1 MKLARLTTFY
11 RSSSRIA
18 ARLLAALAALVLPSS
33 FMLPFAATTDDPS
46 VAAAR
51 QLVRSISI
59 PGKSIDTKTFL
70 DQAWE
75 VKARSGLVA
84 NSGLAWNPSS
94 RQWSLKSTLP
104 DDALKAIAHYASW
117 TATPARYAINVAET
131 YRELDKIDELAKFYS
146 AFLKVHFTIL
156 GDMRKAS
163 APDIKQKML
172 GPELGPDATRSLAWY
187 WKQSDGSVI
196 LRECYLCNADYFY
209 QAARLVRL
217 VATLQPSERS
227 SAMQQFVADYVPL
240 IVRDHVLRPNFTDR
254 MKQDL
259 DSSAAGGKKQIL
271 IEDEIDAIGIAAEI
285 LGAYQNDRRLVTI
298 ADSDVAKLKALVSVG
313 VARFQLARIL
323 TKDASGRECA
333 SYLNGDYDWHDDM
346 AYARYEGEAFPTA
359 SQKAPSQGAS
369 WDISHFSL
377 IPMVLWS
384 LFEAKK
390 GTGVDFPQQTDLAQI
405 GNQYAFHVFE
415 GDFKRPLF
423 KNFFD
428 GTDGWYR
435 VSYSGRSNY
444 GIAPSRY
451 CNMSDPSHSCTTIAG
466 IYSWGFLA
474 SFDPDIASIQV
485 ALIDLARSAD
495 PSIAC
500 FQKDCFRERYYFYG
514 GSSFSFLD
522 SDGNIQYPP
531 ALLVVLS
538 DLALSFSKS

>member
-1 MKLARLTTFY
+1 MFPQGATGDD
-11 RSSSRIA
+11 SSVVA
-18 ARLLAALAALVLPSS
+18 ARRLVHSI
-33 FMLPFAATTDDPS
+33 S
-46 VAAAR
+46 VA
-51 QLVRSISI
+51 
-59 PGKSIDTKTFL
+59 GKSIATKTYL

-75 VKARSGLVA
+75 VKARSGLVV
-84 NSGLAWNPSS
+84 NSGLVWNSAT
-94 RQWSLKSTLP
+94 RQWSQKSTLP

-146 AFLKVHFTIL
+146 AFLKVHFTTL
-156 GDMRKAS
+156 GDLRKISAS
-163 APDIKQKML
+163 DIKQKML
-172 GPELGPDATRSLAWY
+172 GPELGPDAARTLAWY
-187 WKQSDGSVI
+187 WKQRDGSVT

-209 QAARLVRL
+209 QAARLARL
-217 VATLQPSERS
+217 IAALQTSERT

-240 IVRDHVLRPNFTDR
+240 IVKDHVLRPNFTDR

-259 DSSAAGGKKQIL
+259 DASAAGGKKQIL

-285 LGAYQNDRRLVTI
+285 LGAYQSDRRLVTI
-298 ADSDVAKLKALVSVG
+298 ADSDVAKLKALVSAG
-313 VARFQLARIL
+313 VARFQLSRTLI
-323 TKDASGRECA
+323 KDANGRECA

-346 AYARYEGEAFPTA
+346 AYARYEGEAFPNPA
-359 SQKAPSQGAS
+359 QKAPSQGAS

-384 LFEAKK
+384 LFETKK
-390 GTGVDFPQQTDLAQI
+390 GTGVDFPQQTDLAEI
-405 GNQYAFHVFE
+405 GNQYAFRVFE

-428 GTDGWYR
+428 GSDGWYR

-451 CNMSDPSHSCTTIAG
+451 CNMFDPSHGCTSIAG

-474 SFDPDIASIQV
+474 SSNPDIARVQI
-485 ALIDLARSAD
+485 ALTDLARSTD

-522 SDGNIQYPP
+522 SDSNIQYPP

-538 DLALSFSKS
+538 DLVVSFSKS